1 MPEIHPT
8 SIVSSEAQIAD
19 DVFIGPFCI
28 VEGDVRIESGTRLLS
43 HVVVYNGA
51 RIGKNNK
58 IFPGAVIAAVPQ
70 DLKFNNEYTEVFIG
84 DNNTIRE
91 AVTISRA
98 TSATKKTVVGNNC
111 LLMAYVHIAHDC
123 IVGDNC
129 ILANGVELAGH
140 VHVEDYAIIGGL
152 TGVHQFTSV
161 GQHSMIGAC
170 SKIVKDIPPYTLFSG
185 NPIRYEG
192 LNIIGLRRRGFSA
205 EAINSIKEAY
215 NILYSPFFNTTQA
228 VEKIKAE
235 VKQTQ
240 EVNNLLDFIEKSRR
254 GISK

>member
-1 MPEIHPT
+1 MPKIHPT
-8 SIVSSEAQIAD
+8 SIVSPDAQIAD
-19 DVFIGPFCI
+19 DVEIGPFCI
-28 VEGDVRIESGTRLLS
+28 VENDVKIDSGTKLLS
-43 HVVVYNGA
+43 HGVIYSGA

-98 TSATKKTVVGNNC
+98 TSATKKTIVGNNN

-123 IVGDNC
+123 VVGNNC
-129 ILANGVELAGH
+129 VLANGVELAGH
-140 VHVEDYAIIGGL
+140 VNVEDFVIIGGL
-152 TGVHQFTSV
+152 TGVHQFT
-161 GQHSMIGAC
+161 GIGKHAMIGAC
-170 SKIVKDIPPYTLFSG
+170 SKIVKDIPPFSLFSG
-185 NPIRYEG
+185 NPISYEG

-205 EAINSIKEAY
+205 EAIASLKSAFS
-215 NILYSPFFNTTQA
+215 ILYNSAYNTTQA
-228 VEKIKAE
+228 VNKIKEEIKITDE
-235 VKQTQ
+235 VQH
-240 EVNNLLDFIEKSRR
+240 LLNFIQKSKR

>member
-1 MPEIHPT
+1 MPNIHPT
-8 SIVSSEAQIAD
+8 SLVSPEAKIAA
-19 DVFIGPFCI
+19 DVEIGPFCI
-28 VEGDVRIESGTRLLS
+28 VEGDVIIDSGTKLLS

-98 TSATKKTVVGNNC
+98 TSATKKTVIGSNC

-123 IVGDNC
+123 VVGNNC
-129 ILANGVELAGH
+129 ILANCVELAGH
-140 VHVEDYAIIGGL
+140 VTLEDYVIIGGL
-152 TGVHQFTSV
+152 TGVHQFTSI

-192 LNIIGLRRRGFSA
+192 LNIIGLRRRGFSSD
-205 EAINSIKEAY
+205 SIESLKNAY
-215 NILYSPFFNTTQA
+215 SILYSPYFNTTQA
-228 VEKIKAE
+228 VEKIKTEIKQTSE
-235 VKQTQ
+235 VK
-240 EVNNLLDFIEKSRR
+240 NLLTFIEKSRR

>member
-1 MPEIHPT
+1 MPAIHPT
-8 SIVSSEAQIAD
+8 SIVSKEAQIAD
-19 DVFIGPFCI
+19 DVVIGPFCI
-28 VEGDVRIESGTRLLS
+28 VEGDVKIDSGTKLLS
-43 HVVVYNGA
+43 HVVIYNGA

-98 TSATKKTVVGNNC
+98 TAATKKTVVGSNC

-123 IVGDNC
+123 VVGDNC
-129 ILANGVELAGH
+129 ILANSVQLAGH
-140 VHVEDYAIIGGL
+140 VHVEDYVIIGGL
-152 TGVHQFTSV
+152 TGIHQFTTI

-185 NPIRYEG
+185 NPIMYEG
-192 LNIIGLRRRGFSA
+192 LNRIGLKRRGFSSD
-205 EAINSIKEAY
+205 AINSLKEAY
-215 NILYSPFFNTTQA
+215 NILYSPFYNTSQA
-228 VEKIKAE
+228 LEKIKAE

-240 EVNNLLDFIEKSRR
+240 EVKNLLDFIEKSQR

>member
-8 SIVSSEAQIAD
+8 SIVSKDAQIAD
-19 DVFIGPFCI
+19 DVVIGPFCI
-28 VEGDVRIESGTRLLS
+28 VEGDVKIDSGTKLLS
-43 HVVVYNGA
+43 HVVVYDGA

-98 TSATKKTVVGNNC
+98 TAATKKTLVGNNC
-111 LLMAYVHIAHDC
+111 LLMAYVHVAHDC
-123 IVGDNC
+123 VVGNNC
-129 ILANGVELAGH
+129 ILANSVELAGH
-140 VHVEDYAIIGGL
+140 VYVEDYVIIGGL
-152 TGVHQFTSV
+152 TGIHQFTSI

-185 NPIRYEG
+185 NPINYEG
-192 LNIIGLRRRGFSA
+192 LNIIGLRRRGFSS
-205 EAINSIKEAY
+205 ESINSLKEAY
-215 NILYSPFFNTTQA
+215 NILYSPFYNTTQA
-228 VEKIKAE
+228 IEKIKIE
-235 VKQTQ
+235 VKQTN
-240 EVNNLLDFIEKSRR
+240 EVKNLLTFIEKSRR